1 MAQPA
6 STDRQHLLDRLL
18 DAVKQC
24 QVRFGGRSELATDAD
39 SRVSCL
45 CAQYEAV
52 LHHGLKKPSIN
63 PLSALQQMTGLT
75 MPNLPLIKTD
85 AEPVYWPIVRDQ
97 LTPHEI
103 QRYSALKHI
112 TTDAG
117 RGRAWLRSTLNE
129 HSLER
134 YMHMILSATAIIKQ
148 YYEPWAF
155 LLDEERSTMLP
166 TMARGLGSIL
176 FAINI
181 DNPELNGTK
190 QPSAFESL
198 SSFIQAPET
207 VQAQNIRD
215 QDPEPVIVAS
225 AATQGHKEKKKK
237 KGKKK
242 GSVSIV
248 SFNDN
253 QGTSSSSSSSVLV
266 GSPSFK
272 VNLVDTGRNDSVES
286 HDSSQDFAPS
296 SDLGRFSALGVGS
309 SSLSS
314 GSSSMSGAIE
324 SSSSSLRSDKET
336 ESARSSGGRLT
347 DSLAV
352 QPAGGQTPVVRSD
365 VNDNEV
371 DISRDHSST
380 SEDFPVSFPATT
392 PPSTPQ
398 DVSHLDQY
406 QRIRNSMKN
415 HEMEITR
422 QQRALVNG
430 SVTSNGG
437 GGDPALHS
445 RELYSS
451 FPAKTPPSTPLETST
466 LAQYE
471 KLRNSVDAT
480 EVSDQLRQDITI
492 STPEGTTTRSIYD
505 TFGAG
510 ERLSNGDG
518 DVDHANADE
527 ESSTSTKRA
536 SVESMDRMSPALS
549 KGSFHLLG
557 EESDEAM
564 FPVAQDEMQ
573 SNDSSVLTFGAETEN
588 AALGLAMAQKGLT
601 DSSLGEL
608 GRTEETERLASDMS
622 TDDLRQALLA
632 TMNRNDDLQEKNRSL
647 RALLDSEMEHSA
659 SLRGQ
664 LEELRVKS
672 HDSQD
677 KLDSQ
682 VQALTRENELLK
694 NQLKKYVAAV
704 QMLRREGSMG
714 AIEGLPGIRPED
726 IQPAI
731 PEPKEGL
738 IDYSEQAQQYEH
750 KLIQVAEMHGELMEF
765 NDYLTRQLKAKDY
778 LIKTLRDELVDLRG
792 PLPEDRSDSELNSPD
807 SETASL
813 APATRALINLWIPS
827 AFLRGKGKDAFHVY
841 QIYIRIRDDEWNV
854 YRRYSQ
860 FRELHIKMKKSNAV
874 INTFEFPPKKAVGNK
889 DTKFVE
895 ERRKRL
901 QHYLRLVINFCVQNS
916 LELTETPSKETLI
929 SLIPFFGDTMVRK
942 QSKGSGGNKP
952 RLMAGRR
959 GNETPSYE
967 GL

>member
-1 MAQPA
+1 MAQPVSA
-6 STDRQHLLDRLL
+6 ERQNLLDRLL

-24 QVRFGGRSELATDAD
+24 QVRFGGKSELATDAD

-45 CAQYEAV
+45 CAQFEAV
-52 LHHGLKKPSIN
+52 LQHGLKKPMSN
-63 PLSALQQMTGLT
+63 PLSALQQMTGL
-75 MPNLPLIKTD
+75 NLPSLPLMKSD
-85 AEPVYWPIVRDQ
+85 PEPVFWPIVKDK
-97 LTPHEI
+97 LTAHEN
-103 QRYSALKHI
+103 QRYTALKHI

-117 RGRAWLRSTLNE
+117 RSRAWLRSTLNE

-134 YMHMILSATAIIKQ
+134 YMHMILGGSEILKQ

-181 DNPELNGTK
+181 DNPELNGAK
-190 QPSAFESL
+190 QPSALTSL

-207 VQAQNIRD
+207 VQAEHLQD
-215 QDPEPVIVAS
+215 QDPEPVILAS
-225 AATQGHKEKKKK
+225 TASHGHKEKKKK

-242 GSVSIV
+242 AAVSIV
-248 SFNDN
+248 SFNDAE
-253 QGTSSSSSSSVLV
+253 GSSTTSVLSSSPAL
-266 GSPSFK
+266 K
-272 VNLVDTGRNDSVES
+272 INLGETGRNESVDSY
-286 HDSSQDFAPS
+286 DSLQEFAPS
-296 SDLGRFSALGVGS
+296 SEIGRLSEAAGGFSNGQLPVAGDEMTSQGPTDSVQAGVERHEALSASNSWASHSEELSPDARSGALGANGVHIGRDS
-309 SSLSS
+309 SS
-314 GSSSMSGAIE
+314 A
-324 SSSSSLRSDKET
+324 
-336 ESARSSGGRLT
+336 
-347 DSLAV
+347 
-352 QPAGGQTPVVRSD
+352 
-365 VNDNEV
+365 
-371 DISRDHSST
+371 
-380 SEDFPVSFPATT
+380 SEDLPVSFPATT

-398 DVSHLDQY
+398 EVSLLDQY
-406 QRIRNSMKN
+406 ERIRNSMKN

-422 QQRALVNG
+422 QQMALVNG
-430 SVTSNGG
+430 VDTPNAANS
-437 GGDPALHS
+437 DPPIHS
-445 RELYSS
+445 RELYSA

-471 KLRNSVDAT
+471 RLRNSVDAT

-505 TFGAG
+505 TYGAAAAR
-510 ERLSNGDG
+510 ESLSNGD
-518 DVDHANADE
+518 DAEINVE
-527 ESSTSTKRA
+527 EAAMSTTKR
-536 SVESMDRMSPALS
+536 ESLESGDRMSPALS
-549 KGSFHLLG
+549 RGSFHLLG

-564 FPVAQDEMQ
+564 FPVAQDEIQ
-573 SNDSSVLTFGAETEN
+573 SNDSSVLAFGAETEN
-588 AALGLAMAQKGLT
+588 ATMGLVLAQKGLT
-601 DSSLGEL
+601 ESSLGEL
-608 GRTEETERLASDMS
+608 SRTEETESLTAQYQSMS
-622 TDDLRQALLA
+622 SDDLRQALLA
-632 TMNRNDDLQEKNRSL
+632 AMNRSDDLLEKNRSL

-664 LEELRVKS
+664 LEELRSKTQES
-672 HDSQD
+672 EE

-704 QMLRREGSMG
+704 QMLRREGSTG
-714 AIEGLPGIRPED
+714 AIEGLPGPRPED
-726 IQPAI
+726 LEPAI
-731 PEPKEGL
+731 PEPSSKQ
-738 IDYSEQAQQYEH
+738 IDYSEQASQYEH

-765 NDYLTRQLKAKDY
+765 NDYLSRQLKAKDA
-778 LIKTLRDELVDLRG
+778 LIKLMREELIDLRG
-792 PLPEDRSDSELNSPD
+792 PLPEDRSDSEVNSPD

-841 QIYIRIRDDEWNV
+841 QIYVRIRDEEWNV

-860 FRELHIKMKKSNAV
+860 FRELHQKMKKAHAV

-889 DTKFVE
+889 DVKFVE
-895 ERRKRL
+895 ERRKKL

-929 SLIPFFGDTMVRK
+929 SLIPFFGDSMGRK
-942 QSKGSGGNKP
+942 SSKGSGSKP

-959 GNETPSYE
+959 GNETPTYE

>member
-6 STDRQHLLDRLL
+6 STERQNLLDRLL

-52 LHHGLKKPSIN
+52 LHHGLKKPSTN

-75 MPNLPLIKTD
+75 MPNLPLIKPD
-85 AEPVYWPIVRDQ
+85 VEPVYWPIIKEQ

-134 YMHMILSATAIIKQ
+134 YMHMILSGTSIIKQ

-181 DNPELNGTK
+181 DNPELNGSK
-190 QPSAFESL
+190 QPTALESL
-198 SSFIQAPET
+198 SSFIQAPDT
-207 VQAQNIRD
+207 VQASNIQE

-225 AATQGHKEKKKK
+225 VASQGHKEKKKK

-253 QGTSSSSSSSVLV
+253 QGSSSSSVLA

-272 VNLVDTGRNDSVES
+272 VNLVDTGRNESVES
-286 HDSSQDFAPS
+286 HDSLQDFAPS
-296 SDLGRFSALGVGS
+296 SDTGRFTAQGVGIPS
-309 SSLSS
+309 QSTGSPALSGVTDGSS
-314 GSSSMSGAIE
+314 G
-324 SSSSSLRSDKET
+324 SLRSDKDT
-336 ESARSSGGRLT
+336 ESTSSSGRLS
-347 DSLAV
+347 DQGPV
-352 QPAGGQTPVVRSD
+352 QPSGVLAPIVRSD

-371 DISRDHSST
+371 DIPRDHSST
-380 SEDFPVSFPATT
+380 SEDLPVSFPATT

-398 DVSHLDQY
+398 EVSLLDQY

-422 QQRALVNG
+422 QQMALVNG
-430 SVTSNGG
+430 SVTPNAG
-437 GGDPALHS
+437 GGDPELHS
-445 RELYSS
+445 RELYSA

-518 DVDHANADE
+518 DIDVTADE
-527 ESSTSTKRA
+527 ESSSSTKRA
-536 SVESMDRMSPALS
+536 SVESTDRMSPALS

-564 FPVAQDEMQ
+564 FPVAQDEIQ
-573 SNDSSVLTFGAETEN
+573 SNDSSVLMFGAETEN
-588 AALGLAMAQKGLT
+588 ATLGLALAQKGLT
-601 DSSLGEL
+601 DSSLVEL
-608 GRTEETERLASDMS
+608 GRTEETDRIASDMS

-664 LEELRVKS
+664 LEELRVKGS
-672 HDSQD
+672 DMQE

-704 QMLRREGSMG
+704 QMLRREGSTG
-714 AIEGLPGIRPED
+714 AIEGLPGFRPED
-726 IQPAI
+726 TQPAI
-731 PEPKEGL
+731 PEPKQNL
-738 IDYSEQAQQYEH
+738 IDYSEQAEQYEH

-765 NDYLTRQLKAKDY
+765 NDYLTRQLKAKDS
-778 LIKTLRDELVDLRG
+778 LIKVLRDELIDLRG
-792 PLPEDRSDSELNSPD
+792 PLPEDKSDSELNSPD

-841 QIYIRIRDDEWNV
+841 QIYVRIRDDEWNV

-895 ERRKRL
+895 ERRKKL

-929 SLIPFFGDTMVRK
+929 SLIPFFGDTMARK

-959 GNETPSYE
+959 ANETPSYE

>member
-6 STDRQHLLDRLL
+6 STERQNLLDRLL

-52 LHHGLKKPSIN
+52 LHHGLKKPSTN

-75 MPNLPLIKTD
+75 MPNLPLIKPD
-85 AEPVYWPIVRDQ
+85 VEPVYWPIIKEQ

-134 YMHMILSATAIIKQ
+134 YMHMILSGTNIIKQ

-181 DNPELNGTK
+181 DNPELNGSK
-190 QPSAFESL
+190 QPTALESL
-198 SSFIQAPET
+198 SSFIQAPDT
-207 VQAQNIRD
+207 VQASNIQE

-225 AATQGHKEKKKK
+225 VASQGHKEKKKK

-253 QGTSSSSSSSVLV
+253 QGSSSSSVLA

-272 VNLVDTGRNDSVES
+272 VNLVDTGRNESVES
-286 HDSSQDFAPS
+286 HDSLQDFALS
-296 SDLGRFSALGVGS
+296 SDTGRFTAQGVGIS
-309 SSLSS
+309 SQSTGSPALSGATDGSS
-314 GSSSMSGAIE
+314 G
-324 SSSSSLRSDKET
+324 SLRSDKDT
-336 ESARSSGGRLT
+336 ESTSSSGRLSDQGT
-347 DSLAV
+347 V
-352 QPAGGQTPVVRSD
+352 QPSGVLAPIVRSD

-371 DISRDHSST
+371 DIPRDHSST
-380 SEDFPVSFPATT
+380 SEDLPVSFPATT

-398 DVSHLDQY
+398 EASLLDQY

-422 QQRALVNG
+422 QQMALVNG
-430 SVTSNGG
+430 SVTPNAG
-437 GGDPALHS
+437 GGDPELHS
-445 RELYSS
+445 RELYSA

-518 DVDHANADE
+518 DIDVTADE
-527 ESSTSTKRA
+527 ESSSSTKRA
-536 SVESMDRMSPALS
+536 SVESTDRMSPALS

-564 FPVAQDEMQ
+564 FPVAQDEIQ
-573 SNDSSVLTFGAETEN
+573 SNDSSVLMFGAETEN
-588 AALGLAMAQKGLT
+588 ATLGLALAQKGLT
-601 DSSLGEL
+601 DSSLVEL
-608 GRTEETERLASDMS
+608 GRTEETDRIASDMS

-664 LEELRVKS
+664 LEELRVK
-672 HDSQD
+672 DSDMQE

-704 QMLRREGSMG
+704 QMLRREGSTG
-714 AIEGLPGIRPED
+714 AIEGLPGFRPED
-726 IQPAI
+726 TQPAI
-731 PEPKEGL
+731 PEPKQNL
-738 IDYSEQAQQYEH
+738 IDYSEQAEQYEH

-765 NDYLTRQLKAKDY
+765 NDYLTRQLKAKDS
-778 LIKTLRDELVDLRG
+778 LIKVLRDELIDLRG
-792 PLPEDRSDSELNSPD
+792 PLPEDKSDSELNSPD

-841 QIYIRIRDDEWNV
+841 QIYVRIRDDEWNV

-895 ERRKRL
+895 ERRKKL

-929 SLIPFFGDTMVRK
+929 SLIPFFGDTMARK

-959 GNETPSYE
+959 ANETPSYE